1 MESLVYANLSDKQGS
16 REGVSGAHL
25 VLKGERAHREEH
37 TTWGGTQVQAR
48 RCGLPVSSGNHCV
61 QV

>member
-1 MESLVYANLSDKQGS
+1 MESLVYANLSDRQGS
-16 REGVSGAHL
+16 GEAVSGVHL
-25 VLKGERAHREEH
+25 VLKGERVHREEH

-48 RCGLPVSSGNHCV
+48 TCGLSVCYRNHSV